1 MLELITDIS
10 IVGGISLDF
19 IQFFSKLICLGDK
32 LMSVYIV
39 FSILR
44 FQYICISVIVDIS
57 ACLNFNFN
65 AVYIPA
71 INDICLFC
79 DYAVI
84 QWCIK
89 YIEFLGIDLSV
100 WIRTLILVY
109 AVLHYLDISHIS
121 SQWYHHIFN
130 CILFLFVSMCL
141 N

>member
-19 IQFFSKLICLGDK
+19 IQFFSKLICLVGDK

-71 INDICLFC
+71 INDICLF
-79 DYAVI
+79 
-84 QWCIK
+84 
-89 YIEFLGIDLSV
+89 LL
-100 WIRTLILVY
+100 
-109 AVLHYLDISHIS
+109 
-121 SQWYHHIFN
+121 
-130 CILFLFVSMCL
+130 
-141 N
+141 